1 MAYNYNAP
9 PRTYTVKPGDDLSKI
24 ALEVYKDGSDAN
36 GRKIFEA
43 NRSVIGADP
52 NMLRPG
58 QVLTI
63 P

>member
-1 MAYNYNAP
+1 MA
-9 PRTYTVKPGDDLSKI
+9 TYTVKPGDDLSKI
-24 ALEVYKDGSDAN
+24 ALAVYGDGCDAN

-43 NRSVIGADP
+43 NRAVIENDP
-52 NMLRPG
+52 NALRPG